1 MKTTILFTCLFLSS
15 FTYTQELPDFQIL
28 NVKGNKVTKD
38 SFLSS
43 GKIIVLNFWASWCKP
58 CQEEMREISRIKSQ
72 DEFKNVQFISV
83 TIDAQDGVE
92 NAKKIFKNNKYPWK
106 LYIDTKQDLF
116 NKVLAVTENTGTA
129 IPISIVINEKG
140 LIMGYHIGFDLET
153 YKEDLI
159 NDIKLIENK

>member
-15 FTYTQELPDFQIL
+15 FTFTQELPDFQIL

-83 TIDAQDGVE
+83 TIDAQDGVG

>member
-1 MKTTILFTCLFLSS
+1 MKTTILFTYLFLSS
-15 FTYTQELPDFQIL
+15 FTYTQELPDFEIY
-28 NVKGNKVTKD
+28 NTKGAKVTKD
-38 SFLSS
+38 TFLKSS
-43 GKIIVLNFWASWCKP
+43 KITVLNFWASWCLP

-83 TIDAQDGVE
+83 TIDAQNGVE

-106 LYIDTKQDLF
+106 LYIDTKMDLF

-140 LIMGYHIGFDLET
+140 IIMAYHIGFDIET

-159 NDIKLIENK
+159 NDIKLIEGK